1 MIYVSQGHEKGIS
14 LEVFFK
20 AVLRLPTEIISCI
33 ELHANKDEVKKT
45 LTDLDFQFQ
54 FSDEKI
60 LIFNKIVKIKPLDGS
75 DNFQSSESLKNI
87 LNVIKHND
95 VLVTLPTSK
104 DQLVHNDINCSG
116 YTEFLRSYFKNDNL
130 SMIFKGIDGYTLL
143 LTDHIPLSQV
153 PKSIKKELVVEKIRN
168 SIIGLTKYF
177 NGPDKFIF
185 SGINPH
191 AGEGGI
197 LGQEDEVI
205 TESLI
210 ALKKEFDGIKFI
222 GPIPGDTLH
231 FHERH
236 NSKDVFVYA
245 YHDQGLPRFKDN
257 SGLFGINIT
266 LGLPFIRM
274 SVDHGTAFSLYGKNT
289 ADCSG
294 CLYVLKEAYKV
305 MKHEYK

>member
-20 AVLRLPTEIISCI
+20 AILRLSNEVISCM
-33 ELHANKDEVKKT
+33 ELHASKAEVEKT
-45 LTDLDFQFQ
+45 LKDLDFQYQ
-54 FSDEKI
+54 ISNESVV
-60 LIFNKIVKIKPLDGS
+60 LFNKVVKLKPLKGTDK
-75 DNFQSSESLKNI
+75 FQSTESLKNI
-87 LNVIKHND
+87 LKVINPDD

-104 DQLVHNDINCSG
+104 DQLVYNDINCSG
-116 YTEFLRSYFKNDNL
+116 YTEFLRSYFGNENL
-130 SMIFKGIDGYTLL
+130 SMIFKGVEGYTLL
-143 LTDHIPLSQV
+143 LTDHIPLKQV
-153 PKSIKKELVVEKIRN
+153 PKSINKELVVEKIRN
-168 SIIGLTKYF
+168 SINGLTKYF
-177 NGPDKFIF
+177 YPPVKFIL

-197 LGQEDEVI
+197 LGNEDEVI
-205 TESLI
+205 GESLI
-210 ALKKEFDGIKFI
+210 SLKKEFKDIEFI

-274 SVDHGTAFSLYGKNT
+274 SVDHGTAFPLYGMNT